1 MSFRFLR
8 FYPRKTTSID
18 RRANIVRYNLEGKK
32 SNSFHAWLIRLK
44 SFENPALELISHPV
58 VVSNLDEARV
68 FSRPDR
74 LTVAR
79 VTLPATI
86 GHWIMYY
93 QRIERE
99 KDIYA

>member
-1 MSFRFLR
+1 M
-8 FYPRKTTSID
+8 
-18 RRANIVRYNLEGKK
+18 
-32 SNSFHAWLIRLK
+32 IRLK

-68 FSRPDR
+68 FSRTDR

-86 GHWIMYY
+86 GHWIYVLSKDGKRKRY
-93 QRIERE
+93 TRRIERKKRSE
-99 KDIYA
+99 KEIITRTIGNFEWKRTRYLIGNGINNR

>member
-1 MSFRFLR
+1 M
-8 FYPRKTTSID
+8 
-18 RRANIVRYNLEGKK
+18 
-32 SNSFHAWLIRLK
+32 IRLK

-68 FSRPDR
+68 FSRTDR

-86 GHWIMYY
+86 GHWIYVLSKDGKRKRY
-93 QRIERE
+93 TRRIERKKRSE
-99 KDIYA
+99 KEIITRTIGNFEWKKTGYLIGNGINNR